1 MLCKHNVA
9 TQPEAV
15 LSPVTASAPAMA
27 AKRGSSR
34 RSALLQ
40 SFSAIHLSEMDHV
53 ALLRRTDTKYL
64 LSEEQFFQALAHLTG
79 HYRILEISGCR
90 LHRYQTLYYDTQN
103 LALYR
108 QHHDG
113 WRNRYK
119 VRKRAYTD
127 SDLAFLEVKH
137 KVNANTTIKSRRR
150 TRGLSSQIAR
160 DAGSF
165 LRTHYP
171 YQVEELEA
179 KLVNAFQRITLV
191 STHSVERLTVDVDL
205 RFLWNGLQ
213 LSLGFLLNFSV
224 ALLIIRGIYY
234 PTRRSKEY
242 VLTFFTLNTSVFL
255 ISSLLGGI
263 DLSVGFGFSLF
274 AIFSVLRY
282 RTDPIPV
289 REMTY
294 LFVLM
299 SLPVIDAVLLS
310 QSDYLALLIANGM
323 TVLVLVIGEKEW
335 GCHYDE
341 KKSITYEKIDLIKP
355 ENYDRLLADLRER
368 TGLPVTR
375 CEIGRIDFLRDV
387 AELKIYYQQ
396 GSARLPQ
403 RHGLSPR
410 PVVTSKTRSM
420 TQ

>member
-1 MLCKHNVA
+1 MSN
-9 TQPEAV
+9 
-15 LSPVTASAPAMA
+15 
-27 AKRGSSR
+27 
-34 RSALLQ
+34 
-40 SFSAIHLSEMDHV
+40 
-53 ALLRRTDTKYL
+53 
-64 LSEEQFFQALAHLTG
+64 
-79 HYRILEISGCR
+79 
-90 LHRYQTLYYDTQN
+90 
-103 LALYR
+103 
-108 QHHDG
+108 
-113 WRNRYK
+113 
-119 VRKRAYTD
+119 
-127 SDLAFLEVKH
+127 
-137 KVNANTTIKSRRR
+137 
-150 TRGLSSQIAR
+150 
-160 DAGSF
+160 
-165 LRTHYP
+165 
-171 YQVEELEA
+171 
-179 KLVNAFQRITLV
+179 
-191 STHSVERLTVDVDL
+191 
-205 RFLWNGLQ
+205 LQ

-224 ALLIIRGIYY
+224 ALLIVRGIYY

-242 VLTFFTLNTSVFL
+242 VLAFFTLNTSVFL

-323 TVLVLVIGEKEW
+323 TILVLTIGEKEL

-355 ENYDRLLADLRER
+355 ENYERLLADLRER

-375 CEIGRIDFLRDV
+375 CEIGRIDFLHDV
-387 AELKIYYQQ
+387 AELKIHYPQD
-396 GSARLPQ
+396 STRLPQ

-410 PVVTSKTRSM
+410 SVVTSRTKSM
-420 TQ
+420 MQ